1 MYNYNSYPKTTQQP
15 IQQYSQT
22 VPQGYGWP
30 VQQQPIQPNYGW
42 QTPQQVVSANL
53 KGRPV
58 SSFDEARVSIIDFD
72 GSVFYFPDLANGKIY
87 TKQINM
93 DGTATTNVYSLTEMP
108 VEQQN
113 RVTAP
118 NDCISREEFESAI
131 NSLRNTILAAM
142 PQEQKKEIKTFM

>member
-15 IQQYSQT
+15 IQQYPQT
-22 VPQGYGWP
+22 IPQGYSWP
-30 VQQQPIQPNYGW
+30 QQQQPMQPNYGW
-42 QTPQQVVSANL
+42 QPPQQVVSASL

-93 DGTATTNVYSLTEMP
+93 DGTATTNVYQLTEAP
-108 VEQQN
+108 IEQQN
-113 RVTAP
+113 RVSAP
-118 NDCISREEFESAI
+118 NDCISREEFESAL
-131 NSLRNTILAAM
+131 NSLKNTILAAL
-142 PQEQKKEIKTFM
+142 PQEQKKEIKTFI

>member
-1 MYNYNSYPKTTQQP
+1 MYNYNSYPKTAQQP

-30 VQQQPIQPNYGW
+30 QQQQPIQPNYGW
-42 QTPQQVVSANL
+42 QPPQQVVSANL

-93 DGTATTNVYSLTEMP
+93 DGTATTNIYTLTEAP

-113 RVTAP
+113 RVSAP
-118 NDCISREEFESAI
+118 VDCISREEFEQAMT
-131 NSLRNTILAAM
+131 SLRNTILAAL
-142 PQEQKKEIKTFM
+142 PQEQKKEIKTFI